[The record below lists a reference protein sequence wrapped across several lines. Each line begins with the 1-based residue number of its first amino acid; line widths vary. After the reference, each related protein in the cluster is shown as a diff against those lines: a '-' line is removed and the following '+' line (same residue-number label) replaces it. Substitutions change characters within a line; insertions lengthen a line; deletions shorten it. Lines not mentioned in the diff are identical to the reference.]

1 MRPTHRSDLKYALRV
16 EFTDCETGVL
26 LLDGKV
32 VIDTDLN
39 KNIDVINNNKFT
51 NEDTKLLVKNMLTD
65 ILNNI

>member
-1 MRPTHRSDLKYALRV
+1 MRPTHRNDLKYALRV